1 MKARINK
8 SDLRRFITRV
18 EGVKSAF
25 SSSDAKDTAKEVVAE
40 MKDMI
45 LKGISPVKSVGRFPA
60 YLRAGEKGKY
70 PDNQRRKYPAKRQRP
85 VNLKLSGDFLKA
97 LRYRVFSGKNGSY
110 FEIGYYDEDSIK
122 KEEGHALGW
131 NGQPQRPTIP
141 DDGEFAE
148 RIQRIIFNGFK
159 RAVSAFVKKK

>member
-1 MKARINK
+1 MRARINK
-8 SDLRRFITRV
+8 SDLKRFVTRI
-18 EGVKSAF
+18 EGIKTAF
-25 SSSDAKDTAKEVVAE
+25 GRDEANETAKEVVSE

-45 LKGISPVKSVGRFPA
+45 SKGISPVKSVGRFPA

-70 PDNQRRKYPAKRQRP
+70 PDNQRSKYPTKRQRP
-85 VNLKLSGDFLKA
+85 VNLYLSGDFLKA
-97 LRYRVFSGKNGSY
+97 LSYRILSGKFGFSFDVGY
-110 FEIGYYDEDSIK
+110 FDKDSVA

-141 DDGEFAE
+141 DDGQFAE

-159 RAVSAFVKKK
+159 KAVSAFVKKK